1 MQYDLGRRRIDL
13 GNLDWL
19 LLGTVLVLGIFGV
32 CMIYSATRGVVDPIL
47 QTRWS
52 DQILFLVLGVV
63 AFFVGAL
70 LDYHLLRLLGLP
82 SFLILT
88 VLLVLVDRM
97 GTGQNEAVRWIKLGN
112 TLVQPTEAGK
122 FLLIVTVAWFL
133 SRFYTE
139 HKRLWVLLLG
149 LSALVG
155 PLWLVYRQPD
165 LGMVITLLFIIGAMV
180 LMSGTP
186 LPQFLMLGGLGVA
199 AFPFLYG
206 TLKGYMVQRLDMFR
220 NPQENLAAAFN
231 VEQALISI
239 GSGGWFGKGWTEG
252 TQNRLFF
259 LRVRHTDFIFSVVA
273 EELGFV
279 GSVTLLF
286 LLGFALWRLVRTM
299 DLAED
304 EFGRL
309 LVGGVGALI
318 LFQTFVNVGMN
329 LRVMPVTGMTL
340 PFISSGGSS
349 LVSTMFAI
357 GLTQS
362 VNLRRSPVAYEVL

>member
-1 MQYDLGRRRIDL
+1 MQYSPTRRRIQFA
-13 GNLDWL
+13 NLDWL
-19 LLGTVLVLGIFGV
+19 LLGTVLVLALFGIG
-32 CMIYSATRGVVDPIL
+32 MIYSATRGVVDPVL
-47 QTRWS
+47 QTRWN
-52 DQILFLVLGVV
+52 DQILFLILGIA
-63 AFFVGAL
+63 AFFLGAS
-70 LDYHLLRLLGLP
+70 LDYHLLQLLGLP
-82 SFLILT
+82 SFLALIAM
-88 VLLVLVDRM
+88 LVLVAEA
-97 GTGQNEAVRWIKLGN
+97 GVEQNEAVRWLRLGN

-122 FLLIVTVAWFL
+122 FLLIVIVAWFL

-139 HKRLWVLLLG
+139 RKRLVVLVLG
-149 LSALVG
+149 LGALAG
-155 PLWLVYRQPD
+155 PLLLVYRQPD
-165 LGMVITLLFIIGAMV
+165 LGMVITMLFIIGAMILV
-180 LMSGTP
+180 SGIP
-186 LPQFLMLGGLGVA
+186 LTQFLVLAGLAVA
-199 AFPFLYG
+199 AFPLLYA
-206 TLKGYMVQRLDMFR
+206 TLQSYMVQRLAMFR
-220 NPQENLAAAFN
+220 NPAANLSAAFN
-231 VEQALISI
+231 VEQALISV

-273 EELGFV
+273 EEFGFV
-279 GSVTLLF
+279 GSVALLV
-286 LLGFALWRLVRTM
+286 LLGFVLWRLIRTM

-309 LVGGVGALI
+309 LVAGVGALI

-362 VNLRRSPVAYEVL
+362 VNLRRRLVAQETL